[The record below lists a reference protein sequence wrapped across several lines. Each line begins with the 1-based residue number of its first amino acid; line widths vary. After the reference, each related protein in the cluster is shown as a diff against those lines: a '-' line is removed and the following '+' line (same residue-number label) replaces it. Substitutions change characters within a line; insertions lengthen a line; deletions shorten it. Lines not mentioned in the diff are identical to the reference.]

1 MSGRAGLT
9 LGASARGVK
18 SRERRIS
25 RKVTV
30 AKLVRRRATVKHVE
44 VRDYLYVMATH
55 ELQPGDPVPSERE
68 LCDRFGVSRMTVRQ
82 AVDALAVQGL
92 LQRVQGSGTFVAR
105 PKVDLQVRLTS
116 FSEEMRRRGM
126 TPSVRNLRAEEIPA
140 SSGVAR
146 ALELSTGDP
155 VVHLHQ
161 LRLADDEPM
170 SVEHTWLPAVL
181 VPGLLD
187 DGPPASLYVA
197 LERRGI
203 LPTWGEDSVDAGDAD
218 PEEARLLGIP
228 SGRSVLRIARRAF
241 NADVSVEYSR
251 SVYRSD
257 RYTLWVPLA
266 RPNRPVVPRHRTSG
280 PPTP

>member
-1 MSGRAGLT
+1 
-9 LGASARGVK
+9 
-18 SRERRIS
+18 
-25 RKVTV
+25 V
-30 AKLVRRRATVKHVE
+30 AKLVRRRSALKHVE
-44 VRDYLYVMATH
+44 VSDFLRSMATE
-55 ELQPGDPVPSERE
+55 ELQAGDPVPSERE
-68 LCDRFGVSRMTVRQ
+68 LCDKFGVSRMTVRQ
-82 AVDALAVQGL
+82 AVDTLVVEGL

-126 TPSVRNLRAEEIPA
+126 QPSVRNLRAEEIPA
-140 SSGVAR
+140 AGAVAR
-146 ALELSTGDP
+146 ALEMSPGDP

-187 DGPPASLYVA
+187 DGPPPSLY
-197 LERRGI
+197 LELEARGL
-203 LPTWGEDSVDAGDAD
+203 LPTWGEDTVDAGDAD
-218 PEEARLLGIP
+218 TEEARLLGIP
-228 SGRSVLRIARRAF
+228 PGRSVLRISRRTFSGDIA
-241 NADVSVEYSR
+241 AEYSR

-266 RPNRPVVPRHRTSG
+266 RPNRAVVPHRRTG
-280 PPTP
+280 